1 MDKEEPKAIINKIL
15 DKVRSGQIKMR
26 PSSYFILKTILAV
39 AVIFVVAASILFLIS
54 LIFFNL
60 KASGVWYLPR
70 FGFPALGP
78 YIKLLPWALIS
89 AVGALI
95 LVLEILAKRFS
106 FVYKRPLVYSLIVIA
121 LLVFMGS
128 LILDRTPLH
137 PSIFSSQEDPLKNP
151 FYRDIGMMQEKGI
164 YRGTVLRI
172 LEQGFIIE
180 TLEDSE
186 IEILVDKDTKFIHR
200 EDLEKEDS
208 VVVFGE
214 EEEGKVRAKGV
225 LEINDN
231 LRDFPPFRPDN
242 GPLHGPPESQ
252 DKMPL

>member
-15 DKVRSGQIKMR
+15 DKVKSGQIKMR
-26 PSSYFILKTILAV
+26 PSSYFVLKTILAV
-39 AVIFVVAASILFLIS
+39 AVILIVAASVLFLIS

-78 YIKLLPWALIS
+78 YIRLLPWVLIL
-89 AVGALI
+89 AVGVLV
-95 LVLEILAKRFS
+95 LVLEVLAKRFS
-106 FVYKRPLVYSLIVIA
+106 FVYKRPLVYSLIAIA

-128 LILDRTPLH
+128 FILDKTPLH
-137 PSIFSSQEDPLKNP
+137 LSIFSSQEDPLKNP

-164 YRGTVLRI
+164 YRGTVLEI
-172 LEQGFIIE
+172 LEQGFTIE

-186 IEILVDKDTKFIHR
+186 IEILIDKDTKLIHR
-200 EDLEKEDS
+200 EGLEKEDS

-214 EEEGKVRAKGV
+214 EKEGKVRAKGV

-231 LRDFPPFRPDN
+231 LQDFPPFRFN
-242 GPLHGPPESQ
+242 EGPAHWPPES
-252 DKMPL
+252 